1 MNYWYTKLENSILEW
16 IIYRYNYLRIS
27 HIRYINRTANFKL
40 LKQCLDGINTV
51 HRSISFIVIQYV
63 YYFQSLLKIFSLNA
77 RCSYKEEKF
86 AFYSE
91 IFCLNMMTYNNVRV
105 YANFKKLY
113 NLLLCKIF
121 EIWYIKIGWN
131 SSKLNNTKPMP
142 LTLDHCSVIIKYFSL
157 FFNKTSLGNWLCR
170 IFFFLR
176 KTKWKWKEAATQNI
190 IKLSIF
196 RSQHPKIY

>member
-1 MNYWYTKLENSILEW
+1 MPVAATRKKN
-16 IIYRYNYLRIS
+16 LRFT
-27 HIRYINRTANFKL
+27 RR
-40 LKQCLDGINTV
+40 
-51 HRSISFIVIQYV
+51 
-63 YYFQSLLKIFSLNA
+63 FSV
-77 RCSYKEEKF
+77 KTWWHT
-86 AFYSE
+86 
-91 IFCLNMMTYNNVRV
+91 ITYVRV

-170 IFFFLR
+170 NFFFLR